1 MQDIILFSP
10 SDTIATISVANLA
23 RWASGTL
30 SGVSSVLRLPPIQ
43 RSVVWRNN
51 QILDY
56 WDSLLRGFPPG
67 MMMIQKAPGG
77 TVGRSV
83 EGETDIQDTDGY
95 QLFDGQQRLNA
106 ILIGLGLA
114 IGRTTR
120 PERQIWIELNPSD
133 RQRQFSETGFV
144 LRINSIGQP
153 FGYRH
158 ESPNERFPIA
168 KRREYHISDE
178 QKDAPAFFD
187 ALVSK
192 GLGTTLI
199 DSCCA
204 VPLEK
209 LINKITECESSC
221 DALEL
226 KSSWRDGDALV
237 LEMADDDILREA
249 IKSINIACNMS
260 IPLFLLPDSVLGQE
274 SNYIRFFERIG
285 KGGSPLS
292 EDELSYSIIKQR
304 YPKVHDRIREVINQ
318 AGHWI
323 DEVPLAIATLRV
335 AKVLTAGEGI
345 KSWDLRRPN
354 PKDVQQ
360 LNFHTGADPVVRS
373 FKQLM
378 PECGEVNIIRD
389 AAEAL
394 RDALVFTIGDNPRG
408 FLPMSLMRL
417 DTNLVDCLILLAVK
431 RLESAGAGPWS
442 RHEREELI
450 GFVLYW
456 MLFVHSDE
464 KAAQEIFLHIAQNVS
479 ETNAIRPSALLKL
492 LDNNVHRTRALPSA
506 DVLKALAGKIADR
519 SPADETWWEQFNFS
533 GAEECNPGAVRAIR
547 EISANLSLCKF
558 LLLWIQRAHLHKDL
572 HGYDP
577 ISGYDEDMPF
587 DVDHLVPQSQW
598 SFTWSEPWYKDGIP
612 PIMHEKFRSQ
622 RKEIGNALGN
632 LRYLTFGENRGRGDG
647 PIGDELQLIHYLDDT
662 SVNDEAL
669 LGPEWRE
676 ALAAPWNAIR
686 PGNDASRGW
695 TLEGIHRFQNLTEA
709 RAVRLLRVVL
719 LEGGVFDLLP
729 DPLIRSL

>member
-1 MQDIILFSP
+1 MHDIIRFSP
-10 SDTIATISVANLA
+10 SATIATISVANLA

-30 SGVSSVLRLPPIQ
+30 SGFSSPLRLPPIQ

-67 MMMIQKAPGG
+67 MMMIQKAAGG
-77 TVGRSV
+77 TLARSV
-83 EGETDIQDTDGY
+83 EGETGIQDTDGY

-114 IGRTTR
+114 IGRKTR

-133 RQRQFSETGFV
+133 RQRQFSETRFA
-144 LRINSIGQP
+144 LRMNSIGQP

-158 ESPNERFPIA
+158 DSPNEKFPIA
-168 KRREYHISDE
+168 KRREYHVSDE
-178 QKDAPAFFD
+178 QKDASAFFD
-187 ALVSK
+187 RIVTK
-192 GLGTTLI
+192 GFGATLI

-209 LINKITECESSC
+209 FIMQVLEYDDLCY
-221 DALEL
+221 AGEL
-226 KSSWRDGDALV
+226 KSAWREGGTLI
-237 LEMADDDILREA
+237 LEKADDDVLYEA
-249 IKSINIACNMS
+249 MAAVNFAQKLE
-260 IPLFLLPDSVLGQE
+260 IPLFLLPASVLRHE
-274 SNYIRFFERIG
+274 RDYIRFFERVG
-285 KGGSPLS
+285 KGGTPLS
-292 EDELSYSIIKQR
+292 EAELSYSIIKQR
-304 YPKVHDRIREVINQ
+304 YPKVHDRVREVINQ
-318 AGHWI
+318 VGHWI
-323 DEVPLAIATLRV
+323 DEVAVALATLRV
-335 AKVLTAGEGI
+335 AKALAAGEDI

-360 LNFHTGADPVVRS
+360 LNFETDADPVVRS
-373 FKQLM
+373 FKHLM
-378 PECGEVNIIRD
+378 PEHGDVNIICD

-394 RDALVFTIGDNPRG
+394 RNALVFTREDNPRG
-408 FLPMSLMRL
+408 LLPLALLQL
-417 DTNLVDCLILLAVK
+417 DTNLLDCLILIAVK
-431 RLESAGAGPWS
+431 RLESVGAGPWS

-464 KAAQEIFLHIAQNVS
+464 KAAQEVCLHIAQNAN
-479 ETNAIRPSALLKL
+479 ETNAIRPRALLGL
-492 LDNNVHRTRALPSA
+492 LDNNVYRTRALPSA

-519 SPADETWWEQFNFS
+519 SPADGTWWEQFDFS
-533 GAEECNPGAVRAIR
+533 RAEGCNPGAVRAIR
-547 EISANLSLCKF
+547 EISGNLSLCKF

-572 HGYDP
+572 YGYDP
-577 ISGYDEDMPF
+577 TSGYDEDMPF

-598 SFTWSEPWYKDGIP
+598 SFTWAEPWYKDGVP
-612 PIMHEKFRSQ
+612 WSMHEKFRSQ

-632 LRYLTFGENRGRGDG
+632 LRYLTFWENRGRGDG
-647 PIGDELQLIHYLDDT
+647 PIGAELQLAHHLDDT
-662 SVNDEAL
+662 SMNDEAS
-669 LGPEWRE
+669 LGPEGRE
-676 ALAAPWNAIR
+676 AIAAPWNAIR

-709 RAVRLLRVVL
+709 RAVRLLRLVL
-719 LEGGVFDLLP
+719 DEGGVFDLLP